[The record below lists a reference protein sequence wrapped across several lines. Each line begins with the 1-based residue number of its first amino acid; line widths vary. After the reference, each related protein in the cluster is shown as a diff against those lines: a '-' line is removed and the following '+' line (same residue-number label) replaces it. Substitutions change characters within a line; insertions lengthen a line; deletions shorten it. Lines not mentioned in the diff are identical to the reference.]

1 MMTSEE
7 YLTRVYTAKEIED
20 TIWREIKEVQDNLY
34 SLSAIDYEK
43 PRVSGGNG
51 RNATEDKII
60 ELLDKRDKMI
70 TDYLTAINRRWEF
83 KQLVE
88 QMSDERMKVVR
99 KRHYLWHETWERLA
113 TVFAQTAGCG
123 VRMTACGPERSKN
136 STKSSKKAKLLQASS
151 W

>member
-88 QMSDERMKVVR
+88 QMSDERMKVVM
-99 KRHYLWHETWERLA
+99 KRHYLWHETWEK
-113 TVFAQTAGCG
+113 
-123 VRMTACGPERSKN
+123 ACDGICSDSWLRRKDDGLRTRALEEFDEIFKKSKVT
-136 STKSSKKAKLLQASS
+136 SG
-151 W
+151 